1 MGRWPL
7 FSHRSQR
14 WPQTVDGGAGGQPL
28 PIPGPTS
35 SPSPAVLA
43 PQETRRQLGEWCV
56 QVFKHSCQGSTLT
69 PPAVDTR
76 ARGIGSGQGWL
87 TAASNISNSFKE
99 ATIHFPTQRP
109 FSQLRGC
116 SPSHLSPWLVS
127 QMPHPTVRETFVKV
141 SQTVFPSKPSQMPC
155 SKQGEVHVL
164 PRSNVSLRDLVQ
176 SPLEG
181 CSHHQPFPGSLDVER
196 VLTVN

>member
-1 MGRWPL
+1 M
-7 FSHRSQR
+7 
-14 WPQTVDGGAGGQPL
+14 DGGVGGQPL

-141 SQTVFPSKPSQMPC
+141 SQTVFASTPSQMPC

-164 PRSNVSLRDLVQ
+164 PRSNVSLRDLVL

>member
-1 MGRWPL
+1 MCR
-7 FSHRSQR
+7 FSN
-14 WPQTVDGGAGGQPL
+14 TA
-28 PIPGPTS
+28 
-35 SPSPAVLA
+35 AKA
-43 PQETRRQLGEWCV
+43 P
-56 QVFKHSCQGSTLT
+56 KLT

-109 FSQLRGC
+109 FSQLKGC
-116 SPSHLSPWLVS
+116 SPSHLLPWLVS
-127 QMPHPTVRETFVKV
+127 QMLHPTARETFVRI

-164 PRSNVSLRDLVQ
+164 PRSNVSLRDLVH